1 VVLIKFIQLFQCV
14 LFEVIDVGD
23 ILVLDKPLVPKNHTG
38 VVVFHVAHEND
49 QDQDQQRKPIHSWY
63 GAAQIF
69 LQYSAELFPDVHN
82 EVSVK
87 LDRLCL
93 LIKQT
98 EIDLC
103 ASC

>member
-1 VVLIKFIQLFQCV
+1 
-14 LFEVIDVGD
+14 
-23 ILVLDKPLVPKNHTG
+23 
-38 VVVFHVAHEND
+38 
-49 QDQDQQRKPIHSWY
+49 
-63 GAAQIF
+63 
-69 LQYSAELFPDVHN
+69 VHN